1 MDTIQEKIMDEPFYP
16 PPHVLLLED
25 ELSVAKGLKM
35 VMDEHGYD
43 VDLAATG
50 QAALDAFWAGRF
62 DLLIADLRLPDIDG
76 MEVIERVKTKKP
88 DTPVVIITGYPSVSS
103 AVKAVKMGVS
113 DYLRKPFTDDEFMS
127 AVDGA
132 LKEEQKASMEE
143 LISETE
149 KDRLIQ
155 KQEVIQVLD
164 RASQD
169 DNFWRELME
178 NGSEAL
184 KHYRISRKAKAAIIT
199 GDLNW
204 IRDNVG
210 ELTEEELRF
219 IYKRLE
225 REAW

>member
-1 MDTIQEKIMDEPFYP
+1 MDAIQEKIRGKPLYP

-25 ELSVAKGLKM
+25 EPSVAKGLKM

-43 VDLAATG
+43 VDLAGTG

-76 MEVIERVKTKKP
+76 MDVIESVKTKQP

-127 AVDGA
+127 AVDEA
-132 LKEEQKASMEE
+132 LKEKQKASIEE
-143 LISETE
+143 LIVETE

-155 KQEVIQVLD
+155 KREVIQVLD

-169 DNFWRELME
+169 QDFWRDLME
-178 NGSEAL
+178 NGSVAL
-184 KHYRISRKAKAAIIT
+184 KDYRLSRKAKAAIVS

>member
-1 MDTIQEKIMDEPFYP
+1 MDTIQEKVRGEPMYP

-25 ELSVAKGLKM
+25 EFSVAKGLEM
-35 VMDEHGYD
+35 VMSEQGYD
-43 VDLAATG
+43 VDLAPTG

-62 DLLIADLRLPDIDG
+62 DLLVADLRLPDMDG
-76 MEVIERVKTKKP
+76 MEVIERVKKKQP
-88 DTPVVIITGYPSVSS
+88 DTSVVVITGYPSVSS
-103 AVKAVKMGVS
+103 AVEAVKMGVS
-113 DYLRKPFTDDEFMS
+113 DYLRKPFTEDEFMS
-127 AVDGA
+127 AVDEA
-132 LKEEQKASMEE
+132 LKKRQKASMEK
-143 LISETE
+143 LITETE

-155 KQEVIQVLD
+155 KQAVIEVLG

-178 NGSEAL
+178 NGSVAL
-184 KHYRISRKAKAAIIT
+184 EGYRLSRKAKAAIVS

-204 IRDNVG
+204 IQDNVG

-219 IYKRLE
+219 IHKRLE